1 MSDTSTRVQQESV
14 QSMYNDY
21 LNGSLLVNRRYQR
34 KLVWTLEDKR
44 LLVNTIIEGYPLPLI
59 LLAEVKTNSS
69 NPHAREIVDGMQR
82 LNAVFAFIENEFG
95 ILLEAG
101 GEKNGRNKLKERKYY
116 YFNLEALAS
125 TFAAKN
131 KGVIIQKY
139 PVLDVEASRKIAEY
153 QIGTSS
159 FSGTVQQV
167 DEVFRRINSAGKK
180 LSSQEIRQAGVLS
193 PLAKMVR
200 ELSAYVRGDDSR
212 FETLKLSEMADK
224 SIVFETSGGNGIAA
238 SDTFWVKNGIFPQ
251 AALRE
256 SKDEEIILDILLDLV
271 LDVTRSSTS
280 DNRNKAYNK
289 YSDINKE
296 VESKFS
302 LQDDAHYKD
311 RFIFTYET
319 LKSVLDG
326 TGQQLRELLKARTN
340 EQSLGRKFQILFLAI
355 DRSLQQNKHI
365 TDPEEFAKKLQDVAP
380 ILKFPGG
387 GKTFD
392 VGTKIGFIDSLCGG
406 LAPVFQE
413 GSDRTAITERRF
425 ERDLADFP
433 LETELFEIKA
443 LFGNPDDP
451 SKNGFHQQLNKY
463 IKIATAISN
472 TCVDEHGVIYFG
484 IADSRAAADKL
495 VRDYGIAEPVE
506 CNGYYIVG
514 TEYEVK
520 AKGGVDAF
528 KRQIQQYISN
538 SSLVEKV
545 YAERLSGSLQSFEY
559 KRRIMWKLVPPLST
573 YPIRFDGAFY
583 HRNGSTTPRVSGGS
597 AEHNWHTTIYKS
609 GQDTDLE

>member
-69 NPHAREIVDGMQR
+69 NLHAREIVDGMQR

-302 LQDDAHYKD
+302 LQDDAYYKD

-425 ERDLADFP
+425 ERDLAAFP
-433 LETELFEIKA
+433 LET
-443 LFGNPDDP
+443 
-451 SKNGFHQQLNKY
+451 
-463 IKIATAISN
+463 
-472 TCVDEHGVIYFG
+472 
-484 IADSRAAADKL
+484 
-495 VRDYGIAEPVE
+495 
-506 CNGYYIVG
+506 
-514 TEYEVK
+514 
-520 AKGGVDAF
+520 
-528 KRQIQQYISN
+528 
-538 SSLVEKV
+538 
-545 YAERLSGSLQSFEY
+545 
-559 KRRIMWKLVPPLST
+559 
-573 YPIRFDGAFY
+573 
-583 HRNGSTTPRVSGGS
+583 
-597 AEHNWHTTIYKS
+597 
-609 GQDTDLE
+609 